1 VTITEPGVGSPA
13 PILQR
18 APAGVPPERLAD
30 IVLGIAADQ
39 DRWRPRVRHDV
50 HTRRFERLVAADCE
64 GAVGGGVG
72 VHGEDYEVWLICWDV
87 GQMTLLHDHGQSS
100 GAYVVVDGILL
111 EDYGRPGSGR
121 LAQRRV
127 PRGRARSFGPAYV
140 HNLANPGPR
149 LATSIHAYS
158 PRLTSM
164 TYYAVLPGG
173 AVPVRALPVDM
184 PEPTAPASAR

>member
-1 VTITEPGVGSPA
+1 
-13 PILQR
+13 
-18 APAGVPPERLAD
+18 
-30 IVLGIAADQ
+30 
-39 DRWRPRVRHDV
+39 
-50 HTRRFERLVAADCE
+50 
-64 GAVGGGVG
+64 
-72 VHGEDYEVWLICWDV
+72 
-87 GQMTLLHDHGQSS
+87 MTLLHDHGQSS